1 MMHSGQP
8 RSDGNRGFSLIE
20 TLITL
25 VVVSLA
31 AAAVL
36 TVFITGIQGSAHPL
50 VLSQAA
56 QLAQAEVEHAIDQ
69 RATGGFGAVPTG
81 TALVCAM
88 PMPGGFTCRRD
99 VYYVDAANLNAP
111 AGSPTAYKH
120 VAVTITQAAIGSV
133 TDETVIASY

>member
-81 TALVCAM
+81 AALACVM
-88 PMPGGFTCRRD
+88 PMPAGFTCRRD
-99 VYYVDAANLNAP
+99 VYYVAAADLNMP
-111 AGSPTAYKH
+111 VGSPTSYKH
-120 VAVTITQAAIGSV
+120 ITVTIAQAAVGNV